1 MSGPNRVLF
10 DAPGPRARRRIR
22 LATLLSVLLIA
33 GLLALGLHQ
42 LARHGQLDR
51 ARWQPFGQ
59 WPYQRFLLQ
68 GLVRTLKAA
77 GVAALLALPAGAL
90 LALGRLSP
98 HRLTRLAAGS
108 FVELFRSVPL
118 LLVLYVFLMGIPRAG
133 YTFPVFWELVI
144 PVVLCTSALL
154 AEVFRA
160 GVLALDRGQSEAA
173 HALGLSRR
181 QVMRLVVL
189 PQAVRLVVPTLVS
202 QLVSLLKDT
211 TLGYVVSYP
220 ELLNQGKV
228 LGSYTHDFLQS
239 YLTVTVV
246 YIVANAALSQLA
258 EALERRGRRRP
269 AAGTPGTAGGASGV
283 APRLPGPREPKAAGG
298 AGAEPLRPV

>member
-1 MSGPNRVLF
+1 MTGPNRVLF

-22 LATLLSVLLIA
+22 LATALSVLVIA
-33 GLLALGLHQ
+33 GLIALGVHQ
-42 LARHGQLDR
+42 LARHGQLDH

-77 GVAALLALPAGAL
+77 GMAALIALPAGAL

-98 HRLTRLAAGS
+98 HRVLRLAAGG

-154 AEVFRA
+154 AEIFRA
-160 GVLALDRGQSEAA
+160 GVLALDRGQSEAGY
-173 HALGLSRR
+173 ALGMRRR
-181 QVMRLVVL
+181 QVMWLVVL

-211 TLGYVVSYP
+211 TLGYIVSYP

-239 YLTVTVV
+239 YLSVTAI
-246 YIVANAALSQLA
+246 YIVVNAVLSQLA
-258 EALERRGRRRP
+258 EALERRGKRRP
-269 AAGTPGTAGGASGV
+269 KAGAAGTGPG
-283 APRLPGPREPKAAGG
+283 LPGPRTPEGVGVEA
-298 AGAEPLRPV
+298 LRTT

>member
-1 MSGPNRVLF
+1 MTGPNRVLF

-22 LATLLSVLLIA
+22 LATALSVLVIA
-33 GLLALGLHQ
+33 GLIALGVHQ
-42 LARHGQLDR
+42 LARHGQLDH

-77 GVAALLALPAGAL
+77 GMAALIALPAGAL

-98 HRLTRLAAGS
+98 HRVLRLAAGG

-154 AEVFRA
+154 AEIFRA
-160 GVLALDRGQSEAA
+160 AYSPWTA
-173 HALGLSRR
+173 
-181 QVMRLVVL
+181 
-189 PQAVRLVVPTLVS
+189 
-202 QLVSLLKDT
+202 
-211 TLGYVVSYP
+211 
-220 ELLNQGKV
+220 
-228 LGSYTHDFLQS
+228 GSP
-239 YLTVTVV
+239 
-246 YIVANAALSQLA
+246 
-258 EALERRGRRRP
+258 RP
-269 AAGTPGTAGGASGV
+269 ATPSGCGA
-283 APRLPGPREPKAAGG
+283 AR
-298 AGAEPLRPV
+298 